1 VRRERADVEEAT
13 EICEINARGR
23 AIPEKHR
30 ERDHE
35 TEEQWRAQREGGR
48 ERGTVG
54 DAEAEPERGDD
65 RTRCSLRH

>member
-1 VRRERADVEEAT
+1 MRRERADVEEAT
-13 EICEINARGR
+13 EVCEINARGR

-48 ERGTVG
+48 EG
-54 DAEAEPERGDD
+54 ERNG
-65 RTRCSLRH
+65 RRR